1 MGNLAPAGKE
11 NAVAVLA
18 VIPNETDRDALRGLF
33 RHSNWLLSFTSSI
46 GETMRSLKKA
56 PVSVVLCDRDLA
68 DGSWKDLLTAMG
80 TLSRPP
86 RLVVTSRLA
95 DERLWAEALN
105 LGCHDVLAQPF
116 RANELFPVL
125 SFAWR
130 SWQAGAE
137 DTIHRVHA
145 LAEAATSS

>member
-1 MGNLAPAGKE
+1 
-11 NAVAVLA
+11 
-18 VIPNETDRDALRGLF
+18 
-33 RHSNWLLSFTSSI
+33 
-46 GETMRSLKKA
+46 
-56 PVSVVLCDRDLA
+56 
-68 DGSWKDLLTAMG
+68 MG